1 MQEVNSALE
10 SLSLAIIHVLDRS
23 KQLKGKDQ
31 YALINEFAEWIVDL
45 PSYEDVIAFPDMTII
60 DREEGGDSLMQDAG
74 IEMVSLFSLKQV
86 AYRSRELCK

>member
-23 KQLKGKDQ
+23 KKLKGKDQ

-45 PSYEDVIAFPDMTII
+45 PSYEDVIAFPDMT
-60 DREEGGDSLMQDAG
+60 DNRDVEE
-74 IEMVSLFSLKQV
+74 
-86 AYRSRELCK
+86 

>member
-23 KQLKGKDQ
+23 KHLEGKDQ

-45 PSYEDVIAFPDMTII
+45 PSYEDVIAFPDMTTNDYEDPI
-60 DREEGGDSLMQDAG
+60 S
-74 IEMVSLFSLKQV
+74 
-86 AYRSRELCK
+86 